1 MSIFKKI
8 DGKNCSSSI
17 SFFVGSVLRASY
29 PNNEHLNLTWFCS
42 GEDIEVAD
50 LSKVCWLNI
59 EGTIQT
65 IYLSP
70 GTVYEVVFVVK
81 MKDEGIC
88 NMRNFSV
95 TLTIIFQRSKSLTRS
110 ANLKE
115 KPLGNWIEIL
125 VGEFT
130 MLPENVGD
138 ISFKLGEYSSDW
150 KKGLV
155 VKCATIRPKN
165 H

>member
-1 MSIFKKI
+1 MSREFE
-8 DGKNCSSSI
+8 
-17 SFFVGSVLRASY
+17 LRANCLARLEVLS
-29 PNNEHLNLTWFCS
+29 CS
-42 GEDIEVAD
+42 APAGATLQLPFMLHTGEDIEVAE

-95 TLTIIFQRSKSLTRS
+95 TLTIIFPRSKSLTRS

-150 KKGLV
+150 KKGFV